1 MTHHWPLLAKARHS
15 FPRRGNATM
24 GKGDK
29 RTKRGKIFKG
39 TFGKRRPKNVK
50 KAPKPKA

>member
-1 MTHHWPLLAKARHS
+1 MRRRLI
-15 FPRRGNATM
+15 FIFRRGGVAM

-50 KAPKPKA
+50 KAPKPKSAG